1 MKKERWVVS
10 AKRADFQAIADRFG
24 IDPVIARL
32 IRNRDVTGE
41 KEIEEYLFGD
51 LEQLHNPLLMK
62 DMERA
67 ADLIA
72 EKIREKKPI
81 RIIGDYDIDGVTATY
96 ILPTGLKDLGADV
109 DVRIPDRIADG
120 YGLNEHLVQF
130 AADEGRDTIVTCDN
144 GIAASSQIR
153 LAKELGMTVVV
164 TDHHEVPFEE
174 DENGERR
181 YILPPADAVVNPKQK
196 DCSYPFPGL
205 CGAAVAWK
213 LIQTME
219 AKADIPKEHS
229 FRFLEFVAIATI
241 GDVMDLQGE
250 NRILVNRGYL
260 HMVFHCIFRH
270 FGKPGIEKRLW
281 NLSCDIAVEHMI
293 DGIYHRSVRYS
304 RSLLRRETYRLLEKE
319 KKTLNAERIYKLL
332 KEEFLKEKEL
342 ARLEK
347 EFYVDDHKYW
357 VNQQPNQKPNPLMS
371 KKWGDI
377 SDGIETDLETF
388 SRESGEQDGDFLD
401 QLKIENRERYD
412 YREFLRKFAVFREEL
427 TVDPDSFDY
436 NFYTYGLSLYGNMP
450 LIEPL
455 ETREVKK
462 VSEFVIVID
471 TSMSC
476 SGELVQRFL
485 EETYGIL
492 SDSGNFFQKVNIH
505 IIQCDEK
512 VHSDV
517 KITGAEELQEY
528 MNSLELYGDGGTDFR
543 PAFAYVEELME
554 KREYENLKGLVYFTD
569 GYGLFPAKMPP
580 YRTAFV
586 FMEQEPED
594 VDIPAWAM
602 KLVITEEEL

>member
-1 MKKERWVVS
+1 
-10 AKRADFQAIADRFG
+10 
-24 IDPVIARL
+24 
-32 IRNRDVTGE
+32 
-41 KEIEEYLFGD
+41 
-51 LEQLHNPLLMK
+51 
-62 DMERA
+62 
-67 ADLIA
+67 
-72 EKIREKKPI
+72 
-81 RIIGDYDIDGVTATY
+81 
-96 ILPTGLKDLGADV
+96 
-109 DVRIPDRIADG
+109 
-120 YGLNEHLVQF
+120 
-130 AADEGRDTIVTCDN
+130 
-144 GIAASSQIR
+144 
-153 LAKELGMTVVV
+153 
-164 TDHHEVPFEE
+164 
-174 DENGERR
+174 
-181 YILPPADAVVNPKQK
+181 
-196 DCSYPFPGL
+196 
-205 CGAAVAWK
+205 
-213 LIQTME
+213 
-219 AKADIPKEHS
+219 
-229 FRFLEFVAIATI
+229 
-241 GDVMDLQGE
+241 
-250 NRILVNRGYL
+250 
-260 HMVFHCIFRH
+260 
-270 FGKPGIEKRLW
+270 
-281 NLSCDIAVEHMI
+281 MI

-319 KKTLNAERIYKLL
+319 KKTLNAERIYKIL

-342 ARLEK
+342 AQLEK

-357 VNQQPNQKPNPLMS
+357 ANQQPDRKPNPLMS

-377 SDGIETDLETF
+377 SDGIETDLGTF

-554 KREYENLKGLVYFTD
+554 NVSLKILRAWCILQTD
-569 GYGLFPAKMPP
+569 TGFFRQRCRHTGQHLYLWSRSLRMWISRPGP
-580 YRTAFV
+580 
-586 FMEQEPED
+586 
-594 VDIPAWAM
+594 
-602 KLVITEEEL
+602 

>member
-1 MKKERWVVS
+1 MEILK
-10 AKRADFQAIADRFG
+10 G
-24 IDPVIARL
+24 IETTEKNKNNFLPGQGSNSQEAAQRL
-32 IRNRDVTGE
+32 QDIGSS
-41 KEIEEYLFGD
+41 IL
-51 LEQLHNPLLMK
+51 
-62 DMERA
+62 RA
-67 ADLIA
+67 A
-72 EKIREKKPI
+72 R
-81 RIIGDYDIDGVTATY
+81 
-96 ILPTGLKDLGADV
+96 
-109 DVRIPDRIADG
+109 
-120 YGLNEHLVQF
+120 
-130 AADEGRDTIVTCDN
+130 DE
-144 GIAASSQIR
+144 
-153 LAKELGMTVVV
+153 LYLGM
-164 TDHHEVPFEE
+164 
-174 DENGERR
+174 
-181 YILPPADAVVNPKQK
+181 
-196 DCSYPFPGL
+196 
-205 CGAAVAWK
+205 
-213 LIQTME
+213 
-219 AKADIPKEHS
+219 
-229 FRFLEFVAIATI
+229 RFLDVALSSFIYQMDGSVSPFGTDGA
-241 GDVMDLQGE
+241 VMYFHPAQLGGLYKE

-270 FGKPGIEKRLW
+270 FGKPRIEKRLW

-319 KKTLNAERIYKLL
+319 KKTLNAERIYKIL

-342 ARLEK
+342 AQLEK

-357 VNQQPNQKPNPLMS
+357 ANQQPDRKPNPLMS

-517 KITGAEELQEY
+517 KITSREELQDY
-528 MNSLELYGDGGTDFR
+528 MDSLELYGDGGTDFR

-554 KREYENLKGLVYFTD
+554 KREFENLKGLVYFTD

-586 FMEQEPED
+586 FMEQEPKD

-602 KLVITEEEL
+602 KLVITEEELQGEEKP

>member
-1 MKKERWVVS
+1 MRILS
-10 AKRADFQAIADRFG
+10 
-24 IDPVIARL
+24 
-32 IRNRDVTGE
+32 
-41 KEIEEYLFGD
+41 EIEITENNKNNYLSGQGSNSQEAAQRLQD
-51 LEQLHNPLLMK
+51 IGSSIL
-62 DMERA
+62 RA
-67 ADLIA
+67 A
-72 EKIREKKPI
+72 R
-81 RIIGDYDIDGVTATY
+81 
-96 ILPTGLKDLGADV
+96 
-109 DVRIPDRIADG
+109 
-120 YGLNEHLVQF
+120 
-130 AADEGRDTIVTCDN
+130 DE
-144 GIAASSQIR
+144 
-153 LAKELGMTVVV
+153 LYLGM
-164 TDHHEVPFEE
+164 
-174 DENGERR
+174 
-181 YILPPADAVVNPKQK
+181 
-196 DCSYPFPGL
+196 
-205 CGAAVAWK
+205 
-213 LIQTME
+213 
-219 AKADIPKEHS
+219 
-229 FRFLEFVAIATI
+229 RFLDVALSSFVYR
-241 GDVMDLQGE
+241 MDGSVSPFGTDGAVIYFHPAQLGGLYKE

-270 FGKPGIEKRLW
+270 FGNPGADKRLW

-319 KKTLNAERIYKLL
+319 KKTLNAERIYKIL
-332 KEEFLKEKEL
+332 KEQFLKEKEL
-342 ARLEK
+342 LQLEK

-371 KKWGDI
+371 KKWEDI
-377 SDGIETDLETF
+377 SEGIETDLETF
-388 SRESGEQDGDFLD
+388 SREAGEQDGDFLD

-412 YREFLRKFAVFREEL
+412 YRDFLRKFAVFREEL
-427 TVDPDSFDY
+427 TVDPDSFDH

-476 SGELVQRFL
+476 SGELVRRFL

-492 SDSGNFFQKVNIH
+492 SDSGNFFRKVNIH

-517 KITGAEELQEY
+517 KITGREELQDY
-528 MNSLELYGDGGTDFR
+528 MDSLELYGDGGTDFR
-543 PAFAYVEELME
+543 PAFTYVEELME
-554 KREYENLKGLVYFTD
+554 KREFENLKGLVYFTD
-569 GYGLFPAKMPP
+569 GYGIFPAKMPP

-602 KLVITEEEL
+602 KLVITEDELQGEERP

>member
-1 MKKERWVVS
+1 MNDIETIENNKNNFLPGQGSNPQEAAQRL
-10 AKRADFQAIADRFG
+10 Q
-24 IDPVIARL
+24 VIGSSIL
-32 IRNRDVTGE
+32 
-41 KEIEEYLFGD
+41 
-51 LEQLHNPLLMK
+51 
-62 DMERA
+62 RA
-67 ADLIA
+67 A
-72 EKIREKKPI
+72 R
-81 RIIGDYDIDGVTATY
+81 
-96 ILPTGLKDLGADV
+96 
-109 DVRIPDRIADG
+109 
-120 YGLNEHLVQF
+120 
-130 AADEGRDTIVTCDN
+130 DE
-144 GIAASSQIR
+144 
-153 LAKELGMTVVV
+153 LYLGM
-164 TDHHEVPFEE
+164 
-174 DENGERR
+174 
-181 YILPPADAVVNPKQK
+181 
-196 DCSYPFPGL
+196 
-205 CGAAVAWK
+205 
-213 LIQTME
+213 
-219 AKADIPKEHS
+219 
-229 FRFLEFVAIATI
+229 RFLDVALSSFIYQ
-241 GDVMDLQGE
+241 MDGSVSPFGTDGAVIYFHPAQLGGFYKE

-270 FGKPGIEKRLW
+270 FVKPGIEKRLW

-319 KKTLNAERIYKLL
+319 KKTLNAERIYKIL

-342 ARLEK
+342 AQLEK

-357 VNQQPNQKPNPLMS
+357 ANQQPDRKPNPLMS

-554 KREYENLKGLVYFTD
+554 KREFENLKGLVYFTD

-594 VDIPAWAM
+594 VDIPAWAV